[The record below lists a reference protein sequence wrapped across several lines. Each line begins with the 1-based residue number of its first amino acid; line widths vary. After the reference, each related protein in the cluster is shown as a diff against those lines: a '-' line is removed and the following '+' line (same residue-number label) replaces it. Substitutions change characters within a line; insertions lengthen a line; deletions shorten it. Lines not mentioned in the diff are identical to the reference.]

1 MIIFVT
7 GLPGHGKTL
16 FTLAEIDREF
26 AGKRPIRYVQKAA
39 VDAPGAGIAGLN
51 LDHWDPFDDPLKWW
65 DCPDGS
71 VIVIDECQYCFPRR
85 GNAKGKEP
93 DYISAFAEHRKK
105 GFDIY
110 LISQDAKNV
119 DHFIRRLAN
128 KHIHYWRPFGANRST
143 RWEFPRVVDPFD
155 KFQQKEAT
163 SKTLVKQPQGYFH
176 AYASA
181 NVHTVKA
188 SFPKKLL
195 LLPAAALVVV
205 ASGALAYSTLHQSHP
220 PQTNSPDPVPNGPGS
235 VPQAGAAVAKQD
247 DKKPLASGRISG
259 IAEFGPGQGIALL
272 EIGNRVRRIPLA
284 GCTYTQGRWECVYE
298 GQTFVQEGAAKPRE
312 GEAERLARAAA
323 P

>member
-16 FTLAEIDREF
+16 FTLAEIDKAH
-26 AGKRPIRYVQKAA
+26 AGKRPIWYVSKAA
-39 VDAPGAGIAGLN
+39 VDEPGAGIAGLN
-51 LDHWDPFDDPLKWW
+51 LDHWEPFDDPLKWW
-65 DCPDGS
+65 DCPDGA

-85 GNAKGKEP
+85 GNVKGKEP
-93 DYISAFAEHRKK
+93 EYISAFAEHRKK

-128 KHIHYWRPFGANRST
+128 KHIHYWRPFGASRST

-155 KFQQKEAT
+155 KLQQQEAT
-163 SKTLVKQPQGYFH
+163 SKTLVKQPKAFFS

-181 NVHTVKA
+181 NVHTVQA

-205 ASGALAYSTLHQSHP
+205 AGGALAYSTLHKSHTP
-220 PQTNSPDPVPNGPGS
+220 ETVTADV
-235 VPQAGAAVAKQD
+235 KM
-247 DKKPLASGRISG
+247 
-259 IAEFGPGQGIALL
+259 AL
-272 EIGNRVRRIPLA
+272 PHFS
-284 GCTYTQGRWECVYE
+284 W
-298 GQTFVQEGAAKPRE
+298 
-312 GEAERLARAAA
+312 RAAEVA
-323 P
+323 RIVLAVS